1 MAGLSMAVIHLR
13 AQQVQPKKRMLSS
26 AAVRKRLLADL
37 RRQSE
42 TVTKTHCWHG
52 CDDLQMLAWLARTA
66 GYRARSVQYRGVCFP
81 LLTGI
86 ITRQVRDPDT
96 NGPLVGVVT

>member
-1 MAGLSMAVIHLR
+1 MAVIQLR
-13 AQQVQPKKRMLSS
+13 PQRLIRKKRVLSS
-26 AAVRKRLLADL
+26 AALRQRLLADL

-42 TVTKTHCWHG
+42 AVVRTRCWHG
-52 CDDLQMLAWLARTA
+52 CDDLAMLAYLARTA